1 MPIFL
6 EFQTLVQEEK
16 GEERGTGVGRTTA
29 NATKEKADSNQA
41 CQEETACGQSPFA
54 GKLGYCIVV

>member
-6 EFQTLVQEEK
+6 ELQTLVQEEQ
-16 GEERGTGVGRTTA
+16 GEERGTGVGRTA